1 MQHTQAPRF
10 DRSIRPLLL
19 LTLWLLL
26 LVPATVLTL
35 AQLPLFPWM
44 PLDGATA
51 EIVYAI
57 TFTGTAPWGAISAAA
72 VILLAFIRLSH
83 PQAIKLLLAL
93 ALSLGSSLWLNESLK
108 THFNEPRPNVLFLAE
123 HKLLDTDD
131 FYRLHKGD
139 RREVMTVLFASNAS
153 DLPPM
158 SPHIASHWQQEV
170 GLSFPSG
177 HTLFATILALT
188 ASWFFIA
195 SGHWITCAF
204 LGIWALAMGG
214 SRMLLG
220 MHHSQ
225 DVMAAT
231 ALSLPL
237 CLLGILL
244 ASWLGPKLFRTRQP
258 QSD

>member
-1 MQHTQAPRF
+1 MQHTLAPHV
-10 DRSIRPLLL
+10 DRRTRPLLL

-26 LVPATVLTL
+26 MVPATVLTL

-44 PLDGATA
+44 PLDGIAA
-51 EIVYAI
+51 DVVYAI
-57 TFTGTAPWGAISAAA
+57 TFSGTAPWGAISAAA
-72 VILLAFIRLSH
+72 VALLAFLRLSH

-93 ALSLGSSLWLNESLK
+93 GLSLGSSLWLNESLK
-108 THFNEPRPNVLFLAE
+108 THFDEPRPNVLFLSK
-123 HKLLDTDD
+123 HKLLDSDD
-131 FYRLHKGD
+131 FYRLHKAD
-139 RREVMTVLFASNAS
+139 RRTQMTTLFAHNPSV
-153 DLPPM
+153 LPPM
-158 SPHIASHWQQEV
+158 NPRIASHWQQEV

-195 SGHWITCAF
+195 SGHWGTCAL
-204 LGIWALAMGG
+204 LGVWALAMGG

-237 CLLGILL
+237 SVMGIMM
-244 ASWLGPKLFRTRQP
+244 ASWLGPRLFKSRQDP
-258 QSD
+258 PV

>member
-1 MQHTQAPRF
+1 MQHTLAPRF
-10 DRSIRPLLL
+10 DRRIRPLLL
-19 LTLWLLL
+19 LILWLLL

-35 AQLPLFPWM
+35 AQLPLFPWL
-44 PLDGATA
+44 PLDGVIA
-51 EIVYAI
+51 ELVYAI
-57 TFTGTAPWGAISAAA
+57 TFTGTAPWGAISTAA
-72 VILLAFIRLSH
+72 VIVLAFIRLSH

-108 THFNEPRPNVLFLAE
+108 THFNEPRPNVLFLAK

-131 FYRLHKGD
+131 FYRLHKAE
-139 RREVMTVLFASNAS
+139 RRELMTALFANDAS
-153 DLPPM
+153 ALPPM
-158 SPHIASHWQQEV
+158 SPHVAKHWQQEV

-195 SGHWITCAF
+195 SGHWGTCVLLAV
-204 LGIWALAMGG
+204 WALAMGG

-231 ALSLPL
+231 ALALPL
-237 CLLGILL
+237 CLLGILV
-244 ASWLGPKLFRTRQP
+244 ASWLGPRLFRTRQP